1 MSHQTV
7 IVLDFGGQY
16 NQLIARRVRECGVYC
31 EVKPYTTPL
40 ADIRAMNPIGIIFT
54 GGPNSV
60 YDPKSP
66 QVDPAIFTWGVPIL
80 GICYG
85 CQLMAHNLGGRVTE
99 AQDDSARE
107 YGKTET
113 YFDSACKLFKGLPAQ
128 GITWMSHGDYM
139 EKVPEGFALVAHS
152 DACPNVAICDESRGF
167 YGVQSHPEVNHT
179 EHGTDMIRNFLYEV
193 CGAAGD
199 WTMGD
204 YKESSI
210 KAIREKVGGGKVLL
224 ALSGG
229 VDSSVAAALLAEAV
243 GSQLTC
249 VFVDH
254 GLMRKNEGDEV
265 ETAFSKWDIHF
276 VRVDAEAR
284 FLEKL
289 SGVSESTV
297 VRFASELGYDG
308 YPSMQRALQEMIR
321 SRLTSTQRIQAADNL
336 FGGQDVLSAVIQS
349 DMDKLRMVA
358 EEADRTEFN
367 KVVDLILGAGHLY
380 ILGVRTSSFVAGYLN
395 FYLHLLSEN
404 VTLVQSNAAGEIF
417 EQLLRIGPGDV
428 MIAISFPR
436 YSKVTMNTVKFAQDR
451 GATIVA
457 ITDNELSPVY
467 QMAEAALLAPS
478 EMISFVDS
486 MVAPLSLINALLI
499 AVGSRMRSDVSRT
512 FAELEDIWNAYG
524 VFGKMDDE

>member
-1 MSHQTV
+1 M
-7 IVLDFGGQY
+7 
-16 NQLIARRVRECGVYC
+16 A
-31 EVKPYTTPL
+31 
-40 ADIRAMNPIGIIFT
+40 
-54 GGPNSV
+54 
-60 YDPKSP
+60 KS
-66 QVDPAIFTWGVPIL
+66 IL
-80 GICYG
+80 
-85 CQLMAHNLGGRVTE
+85 
-99 AQDDSARE
+99 
-107 YGKTET
+107 
-113 YFDSACKLFKGLPAQ
+113 
-128 GITWMSHGDYM
+128 
-139 EKVPEGFALVAHS
+139 
-152 DACPNVAICDESRGF
+152 
-167 YGVQSHPEVNHT
+167 HT
-179 EHGTDMIRNFLYEV
+179 IERNMP
-193 CGAAGD
+193 
-199 WTMGD
+199 T
-204 YKESSI
+204 
-210 KAIREKVGGGKVLL
+210 
-224 ALSGG
+224 
-229 VDSSVAAALLAEAV
+229 
-243 GSQLTC
+243 
-249 VFVDH
+249 
-254 GLMRKNEGDEV
+254 
-265 ETAFSKWDIHF
+265 FSKGQKRIADYILQNYDKAAF
-276 VRVDAEAR
+276 MTASK
-284 FLEKL
+284 LGKL

-336 FGGQDVLSAVIQS
+336 FGGQD
-349 DMDKLRMVA
+349 
-358 EEADRTEFN
+358 
-367 KVVDLILGAGHLY
+367 
-380 ILGVRTSSFVAGYLN
+380 VRTSSFVAGYLN